1 MQREAT
7 DETRP
12 EQVFFDDPAIDR
24 AFGVVMALATEVYVL
39 RDRLRTVERLLD
51 EKGVL
56 SRGEVDREPTPE
68 AVQADAA
75 DRQAFVAGLMQ
86 PLLGRQVSKGA
97 AYAPWTIAA
106 SSPARP
112 FSWKPRNTGPPP
124 STRHSGPTRA
134 VAPGRRGRRRG
145 RSTRCAG

>member
-39 RDRLRTVERLLD
+39 RDRMRTIERLLD

-68 AVQADAA
+68 AVQADAS

-97 AYAPWTIAA
+97 A
-106 SSPARP
+106 
-112 FSWKPRNTGPPP
+112 
-124 STRHSGPTRA
+124 
-134 VAPGRRGRRRG
+134 
-145 RSTRCAG
+145 